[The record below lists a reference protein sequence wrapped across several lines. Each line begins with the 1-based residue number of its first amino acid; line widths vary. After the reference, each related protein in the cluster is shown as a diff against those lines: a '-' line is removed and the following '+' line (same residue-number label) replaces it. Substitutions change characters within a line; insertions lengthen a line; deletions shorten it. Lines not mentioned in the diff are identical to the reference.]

1 MLKVENTLAN
11 HISAAGDGAAYDA
24 ACKRLLANKI
34 ILAWIMKS
42 CLEEYR
48 ECGVK
53 EIAERYIE
61 GTPQISQE
69 PVNPDEIIDNEQ
81 IQGMN
86 TEDSTIRE
94 GTITYDI
101 RFRALV
107 PGTDERVSLFI
118 NIEAQSNFYPGY
130 PIVKRAIYYC
140 SRMLSSQYGTEFT
153 APQYSKIK
161 KVYSIWLCKNPPKKR
176 KNTINRYSIKEEN
189 LVGNVSE
196 SVENYDLLSAVM
208 LCLGGESEEADSGV
222 LKLLEVLLSSE
233 READEK
239 KKILQEE
246 FSIEMD
252 RTLESEVQLMCNL
265 SKDVEEK
272 GIQKG
277 IQKGV
282 VLSLSNLMKS
292 MKWTKE
298 QAMEALGIPESE
310 REEYSKA
317 LAKK

>member
-1 MLKVENTLAN
+1 MIKVENTLAK

-48 ECGVK
+48 NCNVK
-53 EIAERYIE
+53 EIADRYIE

-69 PVNPDEIIDNEQ
+69 PVNPDEITENEQ
-81 IQGMN
+81 IYGMN
-86 TEDSTIRE
+86 TEDSTIHE

-130 PIVKRAIYYC
+130 PIIKRAIYYC

-153 APQYSKIK
+153 APQYAKIK
-161 KVYSIWLCKNPPKKR
+161 KVYSIWLCKNPPGKR

-189 LVGNVSE
+189 LVGSVSE
-196 SVENYDLLSAVM
+196 SIEDYDLLSAVM
-208 LCLGGESEEADSGV
+208 LCMGGESAEADSGI

-246 FSIEMD
+246 FFIEMD
-252 RTLESEVQLMCNL
+252 KTFESEVQLMCNL
-265 SKDVEEK
+265 SKGVEEK

-277 IQKGV
+277 IQEGV
-282 VLSLSNLMKS
+282 ILSLRNLMKS

-298 QAMEALGIPESE
+298 QAMEALGIPEAE
-310 REEYSKA
+310 REEYTKA

>member
-1 MLKVENTLAN
+1 MKKVENTLAKY
-11 HISAAGDGAAYDA
+11 ITTAAEGAAYDA

-48 ECGVK
+48 DCEVK

-69 PVNPDEIIDNEQ
+69 PVNSDETVGSDQ

-86 TEDSTIRE
+86 IEDSTIHE

-101 RFRALV
+101 CFRALV
-107 PGTDERVSLFI
+107 PGTDEQVSLFI

-130 PIVKRAIYYC
+130 PIIKRAIYYC
-140 SRMLSSQYGTEFT
+140 LRMLSSQYGTEFT

-161 KVYSIWLCKNPPKKR
+161 KVYSIWLCKNPPEKR

-189 LVGNVSE
+189 LVGNVLE
-196 SVENYDLLSAVM
+196 PIENYDLLSAVM
-208 LCLGGESEEADSGV
+208 ICLGGENKEADSGI

-239 KKILQEE
+239 KKILREE
-246 FSIEMD
+246 FFIEMD
-252 RTLESEVQLMCNL
+252 RTFESEVQLMCNL
-265 SKDVEEK
+265 SKGVEEK

-277 IQKGV
+277 AI
-282 VLSLSNLMKS
+282 LSLNNLMKS

-310 REEYSKA
+310 REEYTKA
-317 LAKK
+317 LSKR